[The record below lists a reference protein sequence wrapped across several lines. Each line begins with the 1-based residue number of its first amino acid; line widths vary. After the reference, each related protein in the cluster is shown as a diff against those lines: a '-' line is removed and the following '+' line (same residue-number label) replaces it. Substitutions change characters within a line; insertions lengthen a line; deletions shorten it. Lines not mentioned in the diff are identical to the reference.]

1 MEAPMRPFHVINVC
15 ALLLGG
21 ALLLLTAVQRT
32 AELIVLIPALA
43 LLALYWHFRAR
54 PIVVASFFGMAM
66 ALVLWILV
74 CENIV
79 LLDRALGT
87 RFSTRLQLS
96 PRLASYVLSSLPTE
110 DRRELE
116 PCCSDPLM
124 WRYRPGSRYR
134 ATFDCPTCNPPLEA
148 IVDQTGYLN
157 QASCPPQCYPQIDVF
172 VAGDSVL
179 QGMGAPSVVE
189 ELRSQIPLR
198 LWNLSL
204 QAYGPRQKI
213 DALLT
218 WAVPH
223 TPRWLVVEFYA
234 GNDVAE
240 AIRDDVCQ
248 QDGDFRCRYNGPA
261 VERRLAQQPLY
272 ATIFE
277 IRDDAW
283 ARLADYATENLT
295 LATTRYVFDA
305 MKGLLKQPRT
315 ALRHAVASREVIT
328 RSIVRRPANAT
339 PQPPIRKAPPSVAQV
354 AIAPWL
360 AMGGSTPAP
369 VGAGQGPA
377 YVWAGLTA
385 TEREYERLTTVLADR
400 AAPPAVIL
408 LYNPAPYEVYRLQGM
423 DLDPRAE
430 QLYPVQREALRVFA
444 YKQGWHFLDLTE
456 PLRRVVRRDDV
467 WLYGEY
473 DQSHWSPEGTAI
485 VAEVLAAELST
496 ILRSSD

>member
-43 LLALYWHFRAR
+43 LLTLYWHFRAR
-54 PIVVASFFGMAM
+54 PIVVALAFGTAM
-66 ALVLWILV
+66 ALFLWILV

-79 LLDRALGT
+79 RLDRVLGT
-87 RFSTRLQLS
+87 RISTRLQLS
-96 PRLASYVLSSLPTE
+96 PPLARYVQSSLLTE

-116 PCCSDPLM
+116 PCCNDPLM

-134 ATFDCPTCNPPLEA
+134 ATFDCPTCNPPHEA

-179 QGMGAPSVVE
+179 QGMGVPSVVE
-189 ELRSQIPLR
+189 ELRSHIPLR
-198 LWNLSL
+198 FWNLSL

-248 QDGDFRCRYNGPA
+248 PGADFTCRYDRTA
-261 VERRLAQQPLY
+261 VERRLAQHPLY
-272 ATIFE
+272 ASMFAVRNDLWT
-277 IRDDAW
+277 RM
-283 ARLADYATENLT
+283 ADYATKNLT
-295 LATTRYVFDA
+295 LAVTRHMFDA
-305 MKGLLKQPRT
+305 MKAALKQPRKT
-315 ALRHAVASREVIT
+315 LGVAVA
-328 RSIVRRPANAT
+328 RPATKAAS
-339 PQPPIRKAPPSVAQV
+339 PSLARKLPPSVTQI
-354 AIAPWL
+354 AIDPWL
-360 AMGGSTPAP
+360 ALGASPPAALRE
-369 VGAGQGPA
+369 GEEPA
-377 YVWAGLTA
+377 YVRAGLTV
-385 TEREYERLTTVLADR
+385 TQREYERLTTALAQR
-400 AAPPAVIL
+400 VTPPAVIL
-408 LYNPAPYEVYRLQGM
+408 LYNPAPYEVYRLLGM
-423 DLDPRAE
+423 ELNPRAE
-430 QLYPVQREALRVFA
+430 QLYPVQRQALRVFA
-444 YKQGWHFLDLTE
+444 HKHGWYFLDLTE
-456 PLRRVVRRDDV
+456 PLRRIVQRSNV

-473 DQSHWSPEGTAI
+473 DQSHWSREGTAI
-485 VAEVLAAELST
+485 VAEVLTTELST
-496 ILRSSD
+496 ILRSNN